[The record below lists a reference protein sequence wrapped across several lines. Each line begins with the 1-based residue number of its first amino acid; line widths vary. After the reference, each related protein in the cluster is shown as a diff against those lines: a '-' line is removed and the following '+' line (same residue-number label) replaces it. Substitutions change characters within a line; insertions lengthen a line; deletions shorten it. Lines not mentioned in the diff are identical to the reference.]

1 MKLATRSR
9 VVRTLRAAAPPA
21 FIALIATTLLLFPP
35 EHYTFYPHC
44 PIHEY
49 LHLQCPGCGATRA
62 LAALLRGHLAEAMHL
77 NALITL
83 LLPFAAD
90 YGILCYSR
98 FLLGKPQRWP
108 EPPPA
113 AIYSTIAIA
122 AVFTV
127 LRNLSL
133 SSL

>member
-1 MKLATRSR
+1 MTVAASSR
-9 VVRTLRAAAPPA
+9 VAMTLRAAVPPA
-21 FIALIATTLLLFPP
+21 ILALTVSTLLLFPP
-35 EHYTFYPHC
+35 EHYSFYPRC
-44 PIHEY
+44 TIHEY

-62 LAALLRGHLAEAMHL
+62 IAALLRGHFAEAMHL

-83 LLPFAAD
+83 LLPLAAA
-90 YGILCYSR
+90 YGIPCYYR

-108 EPPPA
+108 QPPPT
-113 AIYSTIAIA
+113 AIYSTLAIA
-122 AVFTV
+122 AIFTI

>member
-1 MKLATRSR
+1 MTLATRSR

-21 FIALIATTLLLFPP
+21 IIALVATILLLFPP
-35 EHYTFYPHC
+35 ENYSFYPRC

-62 LAALLRGHLAEAMHL
+62 LAALLHGHLAEAMHL
-77 NALITL
+77 NALVTP
-83 LLPFAAD
+83 LLPFAAA
-90 YGILCYSR
+90 YCILCYYR
-98 FLLGKPQRWP
+98 LFLNKPQRWP
-108 EPPPA
+108 QPPPA
-113 AIYSTIAIA
+113 AIYSTLAIA
-122 AVFTV
+122 AVFTI